1 MARTGRPDARA
12 AQGSACLRFPPAQAV
27 SKKATKSAARKKAI
41 GKKPPLVEQPHGG
54 ALYRAGVPGNRGG
67 GRPPSAVRRLARLE
81 FEKRIPTLAELADS
95 KTERTRDRIRAIDVL
110 GKYGLGQARG
120 LDEEE
125 FEAVVLELAGA
136 VQRRLVGALPPAQ
149 ADAVLAQLFEDWKE
163 ILRARRTGAAD

>member
-1 MARTGRPDARA
+1 MPAGVHQPKDNRRDARGPGRGPSRTEHGGA
-12 AQGSACLRFPPAQAV
+12 DGVPRGADG
-27 SKKATKSAARKKAI
+27 
-41 GKKPPLVEQPHGG
+41 VELIPQPHGG
-54 ALYRAGVPGNRGG
+54 YLRPGGMPGNRGG

-149 ADAVLAQLFEDWKE
+149 ADEVLAQLFEDWKE